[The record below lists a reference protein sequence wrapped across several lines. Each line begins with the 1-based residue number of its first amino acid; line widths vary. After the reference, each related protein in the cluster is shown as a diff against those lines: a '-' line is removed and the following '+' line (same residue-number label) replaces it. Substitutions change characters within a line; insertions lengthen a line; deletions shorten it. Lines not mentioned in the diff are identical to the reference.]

1 MNDGPINF
9 YFLSSGFCGTRF
21 YHHALRLARNAEVWH
36 QPGHEEISEV
46 TDLMEQRFAA
56 GREGFL
62 RTELA
67 EFPGVRRR
75 MDKRLALP
83 WIYGDTLNWMRGLGL
98 MLYRY
103 AGAERL
109 RLVALVRHP
118 VATVRS
124 MLAHFRTDAPVAF
137 SDVALAEELARRWV
151 RQYAMIA
158 YQFETIDNP
167 AVCTMIRLE
176 DVSLAQMRDLYHF
189 LGLEGFDAAAIGA
202 LLENRHKEVRHSH
215 LDESAIVASQEELRA
230 AWRICA
236 PLAAVYGYAE
246 DERLY
251 ATAPSRP
258 LPPPRPANSH
268 TPSSPHPVILSS
280 SDPPTTRPPLVK
292 LFEQQAVGL
301 IVRCP
306 SGIHYINQAGGP
318 ICFWLSAEGAFI
330 PLEGAGDDTLRRNL
344 FEHFHRSR
352 EKTFMR
358 DLRPQ
363 DADFIDAA
371 LAEHGLGFITVY
383 RAGMGKTWD
392 LFAWQTWDWD
402 DLCASPWE
410 AWVPVRVAAPP
421 YDKLAGVLSGI
432 DVADAILVWE
442 NSN

>member
-1 MNDGPINF
+1 MNHYPVNF

-46 TDLMEQRFAA
+46 TELMEQRFAA
-56 GREGFL
+56 DQGSFL

-75 MDKRLALP
+75 IDKRLALP

-118 VATVRS
+118 MATVRS
-124 MLAHFRTDAPVAF
+124 MLAHFRTDAPAPF

-167 AVCTMIRLE
+167 AVCMTIRLE
-176 DVSLAQMRDLYHF
+176 DVSLAQIRSLYHF
-189 LGLEGFDAAAIGA
+189 IGLDGFDAAAIGA
-202 LLENRHKEVRHSH
+202 LLENRRKEVRHSH
-215 LDESAIVASQEELRA
+215 LDESPVMASQEELRA

-236 PLAAVYGYAE
+236 PLAAAYGYGE
-246 DERLY
+246 DNRLY

-258 LPPPRPANSH
+258 LSPPQPADSSYPV
-268 TPSSPHPVILSS
+268 TPSSPHPL
-280 SDPPTTRPPLVK
+280 PPRPPLVN
-292 LFEQQAVGL
+292 LFTSQAVGL
-301 IVRCP
+301 IIRCP
-306 SGIHYINQAGGP
+306 SGIHYVNQAGGP
-318 ICFWLSAEGAFI
+318 ICFWLSAEGAFV
-330 PLEGAGDDTLRRNL
+330 PLATGGDDALGQQL

-352 EKTFMR
+352 DKTFMR
-358 DLRPQ
+358 AVRHE
-363 DADFIDAA
+363 DADVIDVL
-371 LAEHGLGFITVY
+371 LAQHGLGYITVN
-383 RAGMGKTWD
+383 RAGIGIAWD

-402 DLCASPWE
+402 ALCASPWE
-410 AWVPVRVAAPP
+410 AWVPVRVAARP
-421 YDKLAGVLSGI
+421 YDKLAGVLSG
-432 DVADAILVWE
+432 VEVRDAMLVWE

>member
-1 MNDGPINF
+1 MARSTST
-9 YFLSSGFCGTRF
+9 SSHPAFAGRVSIT
-21 YHHALRLARNAEVWH
+21 ALRLARNAEVWH

-215 LDESAIVASQEELRA
+215 LDESTVPASQEELRGLA
-230 AWRICA
+230 HLRTAGRRVRLRRGRA
-236 PLAAVYGYAE
+236 PLCHRAQSPAAPTPTSQ
-246 DERLY
+246 L
-251 ATAPSRP
+251 SHP
-258 LPPPRPANSH
+258 LI
-268 TPSSPHPVILSS
+268 PSSSHP
-280 SDPPTTRPPLVK
+280 
-292 LFEQQAVGL
+292 L
-301 IVRCP
+301 I
-306 SGIHYINQAGGP
+306 
-318 ICFWLSAEGAFI
+318 F
-330 PLEGAGDDTLRRNL
+330 
-344 FEHFHRSR
+344 
-352 EKTFMR
+352 
-358 DLRPQ
+358 
-363 DADFIDAA
+363 
-371 LAEHGLGFITVY
+371 
-383 RAGMGKTWD
+383 
-392 LFAWQTWDWD
+392 
-402 DLCASPWE
+402 
-410 AWVPVRVAAPP
+410 
-421 YDKLAGVLSGI
+421 
-432 DVADAILVWE
+432 
-442 NSN
+442 

>member
-1 MNDGPINF
+1 M
-9 YFLSSGFCGTRF
+9 
-21 YHHALRLARNAEVWH
+21 
-36 QPGHEEISEV
+36 
-46 TDLMEQRFAA
+46 
-56 GREGFL
+56 
-62 RTELA
+62 
-67 EFPGVRRR
+67 
-75 MDKRLALP
+75 
-83 WIYGDTLNWMRGLGL
+83 
-98 MLYRY
+98 
-103 AGAERL
+103 
-109 RLVALVRHP
+109 
-118 VATVRS
+118 
-124 MLAHFRTDAPVAF
+124 
-137 SDVALAEELARRWV
+137 
-151 RQYAMIA
+151 
-158 YQFETIDNP
+158 
-167 AVCTMIRLE
+167 
-176 DVSLAQMRDLYHF
+176 
-189 LGLEGFDAAAIGA
+189 
-202 LLENRHKEVRHSH
+202 
-215 LDESAIVASQEELRA
+215 
-230 AWRICA
+230 
-236 PLAAVYGYAE
+236 
-246 DERLY
+246 
-251 ATAPSRP
+251 
-258 LPPPRPANSH
+258 
-268 TPSSPHPVILSS
+268 
-280 SDPPTTRPPLVK
+280 
-292 LFEQQAVGL
+292 GL

-402 DLCASPWE
+402 ALCASPWE